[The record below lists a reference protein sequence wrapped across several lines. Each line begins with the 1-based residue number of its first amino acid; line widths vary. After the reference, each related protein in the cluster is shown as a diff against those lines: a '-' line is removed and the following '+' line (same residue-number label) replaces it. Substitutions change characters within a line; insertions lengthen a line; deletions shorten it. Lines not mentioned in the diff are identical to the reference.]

1 MRPDCTRESRYASK
15 DCMLIVRSCT
25 MEYTPTHDCVLQKE
39 QQKAENGALAVCLCY
54 DMRLGGRMGTSYVLE
69 TNMIICWPWQPF
81 IKDPAVRYWLYWR
94 DRAPQQAAAGAGTRN
109 SVIPDKMIVAQPAKQ
124 FSARTVPQGSYETGA
139 CSFPEPNELNAPRAI
154 YPVCLCSSFYIWV
167 FQVVHLFRNGLCLH
181 KFAAELMLLHVVK
194 YILTTIFYFN
204 LLKLSGHV
212 MHRQFNIQQL

>member
-1 MRPDCTRESRYASK
+1 MTVCCR
-15 DCMLIVRSCT
+15 RSNKKQRT
-25 MEYTPTHDCVLQKE
+25 GRSPSACVTTCGWGDEWVQVMFWKH
-39 QQKAENGALAVCLCY
+39 
-54 DMRLGGRMGTSYVLE
+54 
-69 TNMIICWPWQPF
+69 NMIICWPWQPF

-139 CSFPEPNELNAPRAI
+139 CSFPEPHALNAPRAI
-154 YPVCLCSSFYIWV
+154 HPVCLCSSFYIWV

-181 KFAAELMLLHVVK
+181 KVTAELMLLHVVK

-204 LLKLSGHV
+204 LLKSSGHV
-212 MHRQFNIQQL
+212 MHRQFNIQQLYVLPTLYLCVLYLSENKQRLVPLTA